1 MDRYFLMLVLNDS
14 QYNSIIDSS
23 KTTGCHVQEG
33 SNTPKTGEFTMF
45 ALHYGLLLV
54 FIVYLNL
61 ACILNAN
68 SKAASKDPTYWPSF
82 DHLPD
87 YRKKL
92 FHPLRDVI

>member
-45 ALHYGLLLV
+45 IRVTLWFIISIYRVSQFGLR
-54 FIVYLNL
+54 F
-61 ACILNAN
+61 NAN
-68 SKAASKDPTYWPSF
+68 SKA
-82 DHLPD
+82 
-87 YRKKL
+87 
-92 FHPLRDVI
+92 V